1 MLALTA
7 VSCGHHPSVSQE
19 EIACVR
25 DFIRTSWDASV
36 QYNPADSQ
44 TLIGLPRPYTVPS
57 VSQTFQ
63 ELYYWDTY
71 FTNEGLVRDGRL
83 DLAKNNTEGVLPM
96 AFQTSD

>member
-36 QYNPADSQ
+36 QY
-44 TLIGLPRPYTVPS
+44 I
-57 VSQTFQ
+57 
-63 ELYYWDTY
+63 Y
-71 FTNEGLVRDGRL
+71 FLDFGRL
-83 DLAKNNTEGVLPM
+83 CFIVEVY
-96 AFQTSD
+96 

>member
-44 TLIGLPRPYTVPS
+44 TLIGLPRPT
-57 VSQTFQ
+57 
-63 ELYYWDTY
+63 
-71 FTNEGLVRDGRL
+71 
-83 DLAKNNTEGVLPM
+83 
-96 AFQTSD
+96 

>member
-1 MLALTA
+1 MNEIRTFLGSMLALTA

-44 TLIGLPRPYTVPS
+44 TLIGLAAPLYGSQRQPDLSGTLLLGYLFHQRGARSRRTPRS
-57 VSQTFQ
+57 GEKQH
-63 ELYYWDTY
+63 
-71 FTNEGLVRDGRL
+71 
-83 DLAKNNTEGVLPM
+83 
-96 AFQTSD
+96 